1 MRIVFPQAIRLAIP
15 ALMNNFI
22 ECFKDS
28 SLCSMVGITDMMLRA
43 KMLVGRTLRYTE
55 GYLAVLLLY
64 WVLNMVFVTAQKE
77 LEHRL
82 GRKY

>member
-1 MRIVFPQAIRLAIP
+1 
-15 ALMNNFI
+15 
-22 ECFKDS
+22 
-28 SLCSMVGITDMMLRA
+28 MVGITDMMLRA
-43 KMLVGRTLRYTE
+43 KMLVSRTLRYTE